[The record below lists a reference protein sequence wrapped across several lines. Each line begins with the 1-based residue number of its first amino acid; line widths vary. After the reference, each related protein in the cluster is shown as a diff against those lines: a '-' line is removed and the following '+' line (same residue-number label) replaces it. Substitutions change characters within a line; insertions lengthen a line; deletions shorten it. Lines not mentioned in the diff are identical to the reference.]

1 MYGLSLLLCTGLSGS
16 GEAVSETGAGG
27 VEQAEK
33 NIANTARQPG
43 SSLFAFMEIR
53 LPYIM
58 ISPPL
63 YIRFFESVKFHI
75 DKLSFEKCQRFRLKI
90 RVMMPTATLRSSSR
104 WVMTIATSSF
114 FPGVRGSKQEW
125 ATALTPI

>member
-1 MYGLSLLLCTGLSGS
+1 MVCPCFYVRALRFWGS
-16 GEAVSETGAGG
+16 RVRTGAGG
-27 VEQAEK
+27 VEQADK
-33 NIANTARQPG
+33 NKANTARQPG

-75 DKLSFEKCQRFRLKI
+75 DKLSFEN
-90 RVMMPTATLRSSSR
+90 
-104 WVMTIATSSF
+104 
-114 FPGVRGSKQEW
+114 VRGS
-125 ATALTPI
+125 ALRSA